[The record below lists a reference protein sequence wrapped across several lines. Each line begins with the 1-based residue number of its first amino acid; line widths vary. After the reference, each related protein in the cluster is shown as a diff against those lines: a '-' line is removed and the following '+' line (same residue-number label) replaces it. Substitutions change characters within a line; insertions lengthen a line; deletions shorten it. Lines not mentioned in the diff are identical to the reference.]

1 MESIL
6 EDCRTLDMPSLQ
18 LSWHYRS
25 RHESLIAFSNNE
37 YYDGS
42 LITFPSVDDR
52 ATKVHYVPDDW
63 MLRQRWLAKQQSRG

>member
-1 MESIL
+1 
-6 EDCRTLDMPSLQ
+6 MPSLQ

-52 ATKVHYVPDDW
+52 ATKVHYV
-63 MLRQRWLAKQQSRG
+63 LK